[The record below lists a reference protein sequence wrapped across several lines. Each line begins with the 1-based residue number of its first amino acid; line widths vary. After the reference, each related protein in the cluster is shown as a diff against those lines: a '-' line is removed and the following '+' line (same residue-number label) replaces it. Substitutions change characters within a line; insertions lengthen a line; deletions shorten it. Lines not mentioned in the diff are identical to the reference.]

1 MVVENERARETETQT
16 ERDRDREEVRVCHRE
31 TERERQKEKESSLSK
46 RGGTEALGSTLS
58 DFMTGRGEDKGHSDE
73 SGSSLLYRDDVMR
86 ERDDGLY

>member
-16 ERDRDREEVRVCHRE
+16 EREREEVRVCHRE
-31 TERERQKEKESSLSK
+31 TERERQKEKESSPSK

>member
-1 MVVENERARETETQT
+1 MSQRDR
-16 ERDRDREEVRVCHRE
+16 ERDRKRKRVLYRREA
-31 TERERQKEKESSLSK
+31 
-46 RGGTEALGSTLS
+46 ALRLWGPHC